1 MRKVRAPVRAA
12 NQWKNPMDSWEL
24 SKIAGAILLAL
35 LAIVLPKTLL
45 DMRAENAGHSGDHAS
60 VGYTLPGSEVAAA
73 PAKADAKTAAAPAA
87 QGAAPVMAVAAGAAA
102 PAPAPAA
109 AGNIYD
115 AVKPLLA
122 AAKPEAGAATF
133 KGCAACH
140 SPDKGG
146 ANKVGPAM
154 WGIVGRSQGAA
165 EGFNYSAGLKG
176 KGGNWTAENLVA
188 FLNNPKG
195 YIAGTKMVYAGI
207 TDPEKL
213 ADLLAYL
220 NTLSDSPAPLPKS

>member
-1 MRKVRAPVRAA
+1 
-12 NQWKNPMDSWEL
+12 MDSWEF
-24 SKIAGAILLAL
+24 SKIAGAVLLAL

-45 DMRAENAGHSGDHAS
+45 EMRAESAGHSGDHAS
-60 VGYTLPGSEVAAA
+60 VGYSLPGAVTVAAA
-73 PAKADAKTAAAPAA
+73 PAKAGTKTAATAP
-87 QGAAPVMAVAAGAAA
+87 GAAPVMAVAAGAAA
-102 PAPAPAA
+102 P

-133 KGCAACH
+133 KNCAACH
-140 SPDKGG
+140 SGDKGG
-146 ANKVGPAM
+146 ANKVGPAL
-154 WGIVGRSQGAA
+154 WGIVGRSQGVA

-176 KGGNWTAENLVA
+176 KGGNWTPESLAA

>member
-1 MRKVRAPVRAA
+1 
-12 NQWKNPMDSWEL
+12 MDSWEF
-24 SKIAGAILLAL
+24 SKIAGAVLLAL
-35 LAIVLPKTLL
+35 LAIVLPKTLIE
-45 DMRAENAGHSGDHAS
+45 MRAESAAHGGDHAS
-60 VGYTLPGSEVAAA
+60 VGYSLPGSEVVAAPVKAASKTAGAATPAAA
-73 PAKADAKTAAAPAA
+73 PP
-87 QGAAPVMAVAAGAAA
+87 QGAAPVLAAATPAA
-102 PAPAPAA
+102 PAVA

-122 AAKPEAGAATF
+122 AAKAEAGAATF
-133 KGCAACH
+133 KGCMACH

-154 WGIVGRSQGAA
+154 WGIVGRGQGIA
-165 EGFNYSAGLKG
+165 EGFNYSAGLKA
-176 KGGNWTAENLVA
+176 KGGAWTPENLAA

-220 NTLSDSPAPLPKS
+220 NTLSDAPAPLPKS

>member
-1 MRKVRAPVRAA
+1 
-12 NQWKNPMDSWEL
+12 MDSWEL

-35 LAIVLPKTLL
+35 LAIVLPKTLIE
-45 DMRAENAGHSGDHAS
+45 MRAESAAHGGDHAS
-60 VGYTLPGSEVAAA
+60 VGYNLPGAVIAAA
-73 PAKADAKTAAAPAA
+73 PATADSKTAAAPAA
-87 QGAAPVMAVAAGAAA
+87 KGAAPVMAVAGGAAA
-102 PAPAPAA
+102 PAAAPTA

-133 KGCAACH
+133 KSCTACH

-146 ANKVGPAM
+146 ANKVGPAL

-176 KGGNWTAENLVA
+176 KGGNWTPDNLAA

-195 YIAGTKMVYAGI
+195 YIAGTKMVYGGI

>member
-1 MRKVRAPVRAA
+1 
-12 NQWKNPMDSWEL
+12 MDSWEL
-24 SKIAGAILLAL
+24 SKIAGAVLLAL

-45 DMRAENAGHSGDHAS
+45 EMRAESAGHSGDHAS
-60 VGYTLPGSEVAAA
+60 VGYNLPGSEVAAI
-73 PAKADAKTAAAPAA
+73 PAKTDSKSASAAPAEA
-87 QGAAPVMAVAAGAAA
+87 KGAAPGVAVAAGAAA
-102 PAPAPAA
+102 PAAAPAA
-109 AGNIYD
+109 PAGAIYD

-133 KGCAACH
+133 KSCNACH

-146 ANKVGPAM
+146 ANKVGPAL

-165 EGFNYSAGLKG
+165 EGFNYSAGLKA

-195 YIAGTKMVYAGI
+195 YIAGTKMIYGGI

>member
-1 MRKVRAPVRAA
+1 
-12 NQWKNPMDSWEL
+12 MDSWEF

-45 DMRAENAGHSGDHAS
+45 DMRAESAAHGGDHAS
-60 VGYTLPGSEVAAA
+60 VGYALPGSEVAAVPTKA
-73 PAKADAKTAAAPAA
+73 GSKTADAPPAK
-87 QGAAPVMAVAAGAAA
+87 GAAPVMAAATG
-102 PAPAPAA
+102 APAA
-109 AGNIYD
+109 PAGNIYD

-133 KGCAACH
+133 KNCTACH
-140 SPDKGG
+140 SGDKGG
-146 ANKVGPAM
+146 ANKVGPAL

-165 EGFNYSAGLKG
+165 EGFSYSAGLKG
-176 KGGNWTAENLVA
+176 KGGNWTPDNLAA

-220 NTLSDSPAPLPKS
+220 NTLSDSPVPLPKS